1 MSRKPFRHRLEM
13 EYEAVIGLEIHAQLL
28 TESKIFCGC
37 STRFGAEPNENTCPV
52 CTGMPGVLPV
62 LNRRVVEL
70 ALRTAVA
77 LQGEIPTRSVFA
89 RKNYFYPDL
98 PKGYQISQFEAPL
111 SVGGHVDIESDGET
125 RRIRLT
131 RIHLE
136 EDAGKLVYEGT
147 MEKADAGYVDL
158 NRTGVPLI
166 EIVTE
171 PDLRSP
177 AEAAA
182 FLRKLRSI
190 VRYLEVCDGNMEQ
203 GSLRCDANVSIRP
216 AGSEGLGV
224 KTELK
229 NMNSFRFVER
239 ALEYEIDRQIAAVE
253 DGEKIVQETRLWD
266 ESKNA
271 TLSMRGKEEAHD
283 YRYFP
288 DPDLVPVEIDSAWVE
303 EIREGLPELPDA
315 KERRY
320 VEELKLPAEDA
331 RTLTA
336 TAELAEYFEK
346 TVALFP
352 QAKKV
357 SNWVLTELLRELNRD
372 NKEIDE
378 CAVTPEHL
386 AGMLSM
392 IEDGSISGKIGKQ
405 VFEEMYRTGKEPKG
419 IVKEKGWVQI
429 QDSSELTGV
438 IEQVVTSHPDE
449 VSKFR
454 AGKEKVFGFLVG
466 QVMKATRGQAN
477 PKMVNELLRKRLAS
491 DD

>member
-1 MSRKPFRHRLEM
+1 M

-77 LQGEIPTRSVFA
+77 LKGEIAPRSVFA

-111 SVGGHVDIESDGET
+111 SLGGYVEIEGDGGI
-125 RRIRLT
+125 RRVCLT

-177 AEAAA
+177 QEAAA

-190 VRYLEVCDGNMEQ
+190 LRYLEVCDGNMEQ

-216 AGSEGLGV
+216 VGSEGLGV
-224 KTELK
+224 RTELK
-229 NMNSFRFVER
+229 NMNSFRFVEH
-239 ALEYEIDRQIAAVE
+239 ALEYEIQRQIATLD
-253 DGEKIVQETRLWD
+253 DGEKIIQETRLLD
-266 ESKNA
+266 TSKNV
-271 TLSMRGKEEAHD
+271 TMSMRSKEEAHD

-303 EIREGLPELPDA
+303 EIRRNLPELPDE
-315 KERRY
+315 KENRF
-320 VEELKLPAEDA
+320 VEAYELPREDA

-336 TAELAEYFEK
+336 TAELADYFERA
-346 TVALFP
+346 VARFP

-357 SNWVLTELLRELNRD
+357 GNWILTELLRELNR
-372 NKEIDE
+372 
-378 CAVTPEHL
+378 
-386 AGMLSM
+386 
-392 IEDGSISGKIGKQ
+392 GKIGKQ
-405 VFEEMYRTGKEPKG
+405 VFEEMYRTGKEPQA
-419 IVKEKGWVQI
+419 IVQEKGWVQI
-429 QDSSELTGV
+429 QDSSELAGV
-438 IEQVVTSHPDE
+438 IDQVLASHPEE
-449 VSKFR
+449 VNKYR
-454 AGKEKVFGFLVG
+454 AGKEKVFGFFVG

-477 PKMVNELLRKRLAS
+477 PKLVNELLREKLQS
-491 DD
+491 DN

>member
-1 MSRKPFRHRLEM
+1 M

-37 STRFGAEPNENTCPV
+37 STQFGAEPNENTCPI

-77 LQGEIPTRSVFA
+77 LQGEIAPRSVFA

-98 PKGYQISQFEAPL
+98 PKGYQISQYEAPL
-111 SVGGHVDIESDGET
+111 SQGGYVEIESNGEIRRVGIT
-125 RRIRLT
+125 RV
-131 RIHLE
+131 HLE

-147 MEKADAGYVDL
+147 MEKADAGFVDL

-171 PDLRSP
+171 PELRTP
-177 AEAAA
+177 EEAGA

-190 VRYLEVCDGNMEQ
+190 LRYLEVCDGNMEQ
-203 GSLRCDANVSIRP
+203 GSLRCDANVSVRP
-216 AGSEGLGV
+216 VGSKGLGV

-239 ALEYEIDRQIAAVE
+239 ALEYEIQRQIATLE
-253 DGEKIVQETRLWD
+253 DGEEVVQETRLWD
-266 ESKNA
+266 ASKNA
-271 TLSMRGKEEAHD
+271 TLGMRSKEEAHD

-288 DPDLVPVEIDSAWVE
+288 DPDLVPFEIDAERAE
-303 EIREGLPELPDA
+303 ETRKNLPELPDE
-315 KERRY
+315 KENRF
-320 VEELKLPAEDA
+320 VEQFELPRADA
-331 RTLTA
+331 RTLTSS
-336 TAELAEYFEK
+336 AELADYFERA
-346 TVALFP
+346 VAGFP

-357 SNWVLTELLRELNRD
+357 SNWILTELLRELNRD
-372 NKEIDE
+372 DREIDQCE
-378 CAVTPEHL
+378 VTPEHL

-392 IEDGSISGKIGKQ
+392 IEEGSISGKIGKQ
-405 VFEEMYRTGKEPKG
+405 VFEEMYRTGKDPQT
-419 IVKEKGWVQI
+419 IVKEKGWIQI

-438 IEQVVTSHPDE
+438 IDDVLQAHPDE
-449 VSKFR
+449 VKKYR

-477 PKMVNELLRKRLAS
+477 PKLVNELLRKKLQS
-491 DD
+491 TD

>member
-1 MSRKPFRHRLEM
+1 M

-77 LQGEIPTRSVFA
+77 LNGEIARRCVFA

-111 SVGGHVDIESDGET
+111 SLGGYVEIGDDGMI
-125 RRIRLT
+125 RRVRLT

-136 EDAGKLVYEGT
+136 EDAGKLVYDST
-147 MEKADAGYVDL
+147 MEKAEAGYVDL
-158 NRTGVPLI
+158 NRAGVPLI

-171 PDLRSP
+171 PDIRTP

-190 VRYLEVCDGNMEQ
+190 LRYLEVCDGNMEQ

-229 NMNSFRFVER
+229 NMNSFRFVEH
-239 ALEYEIDRQIAAVE
+239 ALDYEIQRQIATLDA
-253 DGEKIVQETRLWD
+253 GEKIIQETRLWD
-266 ESKNA
+266 SSKGA
-271 TLSMRGKEEAHD
+271 TLSMRSKEEAHD

-288 DPDLVPVEIDSAWVE
+288 DPDLVPVEVDTAWVE
-303 EIREGLPELPDA
+303 EIRGRLPELPDE
-315 KERRY
+315 KEKRF
-320 VEELKLPAEDA
+320 VEVYGLPREDA

-336 TAELAEYFEK
+336 AAELAGYFES

-357 SNWVLTELLRELNRD
+357 SNWILTELLRELNRD
-372 NKEIDE
+372 DREIQE

-386 AGMLSM
+386 AGMLAM
-392 IEDGSISGKIGKQ
+392 IEDGTISGKIGKQ
-405 VFEEMYRTGKEPKG
+405 VFEEMVRTGKEPQA
-419 IVKEKGWVQI
+419 IVEEKGWVQI
-429 QDSSELTGV
+429 QDTSELAGV
-438 IEQVVTSHPDE
+438 IDQVMASHPDE
-449 VSKFR
+449 VNKYR
-454 AGKEKVFGFLVG
+454 AGKEKVFGFFVG
-466 QVMKATRGQAN
+466 QVMKVTRGQAN
-477 PKMVNELLRKRLAS
+477 PKVVNELLREKLRS
-491 DD
+491 GE

>member
-1 MSRKPFRHRLEM
+1 MA
-13 EYEAVIGLEIHAQLL
+13 YEAVIGLEIHAQLL

-37 STRFGAEPNENTCPV
+37 STQFGAEPNENTCPI

-77 LQGEIPTRSVFA
+77 LQGQIAPRSVFA

-98 PKGYQISQFEAPL
+98 PKGYQISQYEAPL
-111 SVGGHVDIESDGET
+111 SLGGHVDIESNGESQ
-125 RRIRLT
+125 RVGIT

-147 MEKADAGYVDL
+147 MEKADAGFVDL

-171 PDLRSP
+171 PDIRTP
-177 AEAAA
+177 EQAGA

-190 VRYLEVCDGNMEQ
+190 LRYLEVCDGNMEQ

-216 AGSEGLGV
+216 LGSEGLGV

-239 ALEYEIDRQIAAVE
+239 ALEYEIQRQMATLD
-253 DGEKIVQETRLWD
+253 DGKEVVQETRLWD
-266 ESKNA
+266 ATKNA
-271 TLSMRGKEEAHD
+271 TLSMRSKEEAHD

-303 EIREGLPELPDA
+303 EIRSHLPELPDE
-315 KERRY
+315 KENRF
-320 VEELKLPAEDA
+320 VEQYHLPREDA

-336 TAELAEYFEK
+336 TAELADYFER
-346 TVALFP
+346 TVAGFP

-357 SNWVLTELLRELNRD
+357 SNWILTELLRELNRD
-372 NKEIDE
+372 DREIDA

-405 VFEEMYRTGKEPKG
+405 VFEEMYRTGRDPQA
-419 IVKEKGWVQI
+419 IVKEKGWIQI

-438 IEQVVTSHPDE
+438 IDQVLETHPEE
-449 VSKFR
+449 VNKYK

-477 PKMVNELLRKRLAS
+477 PKLVNELLRKKLRSA
-491 DD
+491 D